1 MISEDLHFTHMWK
14 THTYLHHITKR
25 GGCWPIK
32 RVLPRHFSLKCLY
45 QARGMSGHVLS
56 IMTVS
61 TIFQFGFDS
70 VAFCVYYL
78 IPNAGMR
85 AWSQTHNHDRAFHWR
100 VQYMFGI
107 LSQQSWK
114 LLLCSK
120 TKYKLLK
127 CLVISLIWFVLPR
140 FVVVVWGFVLYFS
153 HFVYYDG
160 FLYYSLVILFLY
172 YSLVILFLFFIFRQ
186 FWYDILVIWLICFTF
201 RQFSTLFSNVA
212 YFFFQNQLRSLI
224 SRNVSLLRIFK
235 PN

>member
-14 THTYLHHITKR
+14 TLTYLHHITKR

-45 QARGMSGHVLS
+45 QARGMSGHDYRLWLFLRFSSLVLTVWHFVF
-56 IMTVS
+56 IILFQMLVWGLGPRHITMTGRFIGES
-61 TIFQFGFDS
+61 NICSGF
-70 VAFCVYYL
+70 Y
-78 IPNAGMR
+78 
-85 AWSQTHNHDRAFHWR
+85 HNKAENYCYVLR
-100 VQYMFGI
+100 QNINY
-107 LSQQSWK
+107 Q
-114 LLLCSK
+114 
-120 TKYKLLK
+120 K

-160 FLYYSLVILFLY
+160 FLY